1 MLKGSLAVTQYSLKA
16 SMTKASTAS
25 GGRLLL
31 DKIPSD
37 LCDILRSQN
46 TFPSF
51 SPLPPRNKIWKEGLT
66 YTYLCHHR
74 DDTHQLVCCLSK

>member
-46 TFPSF
+46 TFPLL
-51 SPLPPRNKIWKEGLT
+51 SPPPTQEQNLKRGPHKHLFVSPPR
-66 YTYLCHHR
+66 
-74 DDTHQLVCCLSK
+74 